1 MKKVL
6 ALILALVIAAAVI
19 IPSFAA
25 EASGAKLYNVYGDGM
40 LFQQKKE
47 AILAGTGTAD
57 SKIECIL
64 KDSTGKTVAEA
75 ASTVGSDGIF
85 KVSFTAPEGGYE
97 EYTIELKCDGAVFDT
112 LTNVVFGEL
121 WLSGG
126 QSNMQLEMRY
136 SVTGKEMLKNGTRG
150 SKNVRY
156 FYSAPNPVYDGDA
169 NKLPFYP
176 QTEIPGCCWFDG
188 TDDRIFNISGIGF
201 FFAEK
206 LQKDL
211 DMPIGLLSG
220 SLGGSSINAWI
231 PREYIEADKKLKKAM
246 GSGYVSEKD
255 WKEDGSL
262 SVLGDCT
269 GMYNKKIAPLENFR
283 PAGMIWCQ
291 GESDSAW
298 DYGRY
303 TTVFNTLQK
312 SYSDLFGYENELM
325 PVVVTALCDFS
336 FGDMDAFKR
345 LSSEFS
351 EMQKISPETRS
362 IVSLSDVPLTYSLET
377 QVCHPTEKKPS
388 GERMAYAAQGLVYGS
403 DKCAC
408 SPLIKSSEIKDGSI
422 YITYNY
428 CGDTL
433 KAKGDR
439 IYGFTIC
446 GKDGTYVPA
455 EAEIV
460 SKDTVRVYS
469 DSIEKPKAA
478 MYANGLIT
486 ERCNLYAYKN
496 GEYIWPVLPT
506 ITDWSYTDAIWT
518 DFGWTDCDT
527 DEIWREESLTIA
539 GKYKIWY
546 GTDADAEISA
556 DSAYLGA
563 GGLKITGKADSFC
576 VSPETQYTDE
586 NGEVQYFQEF
596 NKNWMSFKTMSVMFR
611 NDGKNDVT
619 LSGIK
624 LYTSEDKWV
633 SPVVKG
639 TLKTEFTI
647 PADGQWHKVTF
658 SLNTL
663 MFSGKL
669 LPAAAS
675 RTYLDDVKDVEFCF
689 EGSGAELRM
698 DEITFGTSGA
708 ATPVIKLLSIDPVSL
723 VFNLVTTIIGLIKM
737 LADK

>member
-1 MKKVL
+1 MKKTLSIIL
-6 ALILALVIAAAVI
+6 ALIIVILAAV
-19 IPSFAA
+19 PSLAA
-25 EASGAKLYNVYGDGM
+25 ETPSAKLYNVYGDGM

-47 AILAGTGTAD
+47 AILAGTGTAGGR
-57 SKIECIL
+57 IECIL
-64 KDSTGKTVAEA
+64 KDSTGAIKAEA
-75 ASTVGSDGIF
+75 SSDVGSDGIF

-150 SKNVRY
+150 SRNVRY
-156 FYSAPNPVYDGDA
+156 FYSAPNPVYNGSA
-169 NKLPFYP
+169 NNLPYNP

-188 TDDRIFNISGIGF
+188 TDDRVFNISGIGY

-206 LQKDL
+206 LSKDL
-211 DMPIGLLSG
+211 DMPVGLLSG

-231 PREYIEADKKLKKAM
+231 PRDYIENDKTLKKAI
-246 GSGYVSEKD
+246 GSGYVSKKD
-255 WKEDGSL
+255 WEEDGSL

-291 GESDSAW
+291 GESDSSW
-298 DYGRY
+298 EHGRY
-303 TTVFNTLQK
+303 TTVFNALQK

-351 EMQKISPETRS
+351 EMQQISPETRS
-362 IVSLSDVPLTYSLET
+362 LVSLSDVPLTYSLET

-403 DKCAC
+403 DNCAC
-408 SPLIKSSEIKDGSI
+408 APVIKSSEIKDDSV

-446 GKDGTYVPA
+446 GKDGVYLPA

-460 SKDTVRVYS
+460 SEDTVRVYS

-506 ITDWSYTDAIWT
+506 ITDWSYTDSIWT
-518 DFGWTDCDT
+518 DFGWTDCDVS
-527 DEIWREESLTIA
+527 DIWREESLTIA
-539 GKYKIWY
+539 GRYDIWESE
-546 GTDADAEISA
+546 GAAAEISS
-556 DSAYLGA
+556 DSAYMGA
-563 GGLKITGKADSFC
+563 GGLEITSEQKNFS
-576 VSPETQYTDE
+576 VSPITTYTDE
-586 NGEVQYFQEF
+586 NGAEQYFQEF
-596 NKNWMSFKTMSVMFR
+596 RENWMNFKTMSVMVR
-611 NDGKNDVT
+611 NDGDSDIN
-619 LSGIK
+619 LSAVKIFKDNG
-624 LYTSEDKWV
+624 KWV
-633 SPVVKG
+633 APLVKG
-639 TLKTEFTI
+639 TLKTGTVI
-647 PADGQWHKVTF
+647 PADGEWHKITF
-658 SLNTL
+658 CLDSLL
-663 MFSGKL
+663 FSGRI
-669 LPAAAS
+669 LPADAT
-675 RTYLDDVKDVEFCF
+675 RTYLSDVRDVEFCF
-689 EGSGAELRM
+689 EGEGAQLSL
-698 DEITFGTSGA
+698 DEISFETSGL
-708 ATPVIKLLSIDPVSL
+708 ATPVIKLLGIGPVSL
-723 VFNLVTTIIGLIKM
+723 LFNIITTIIGLIKIISE
-737 LADK
+737 